1 MEFVAI
7 DFETATPE
15 KDSACAVGVV
25 WVKGLDIV
33 EEYYT
38 LIQPPNNEYN
48 FYNTRVHGIKAKDTA
63 AAPTFAEVY
72 PKLRSI
78 LQGKKMVAHNASFD
92 REILFHTM
100 LSYGLK
106 FSELELPKKWD
117 CTVKLYRKKGL
128 FKTNLAAC
136 SQLYGIPLKHHNAL
150 SDAAACA
157 KLYMIH
163 HNPLFAGI
171 IPAKEAAVSTL
182 EMAF

>member
-7 DFETATPE
+7 DFETATPA

-48 FYNTRVHGIKAKDTA
+48 YYNTRVHGIRSKDTVD
-63 AAPTFAEVY
+63 APTFHEIF
-72 PKLRSI
+72 PKLKSI
-78 LQGKKMVAHNASFD
+78 IQGKRMVAHNAAFD
-92 REILFHTM
+92 RDILFHSM
-100 LSYGLK
+100 LNNGLK
-106 FSELELPKKWD
+106 FSELNLQKKWD
-117 CTVKLYRKKGL
+117 CTVKIYRKKGL

-136 SQLYGIPLKHHNAL
+136 SKLYGIPLTHHNAL
-150 SDAAACA
+150 SDAIACA

-163 HNPLFAGI
+163 HNPLFTEM
-171 IPAKEAAVSTL
+171 IPNKNALQPLGV
-182 EMAF
+182 

>member
-7 DFETATPE
+7 DFETATAQ

-48 FYNTRVHGIKAKDTA
+48 FYNSRVHGIRARDTVN
-63 AAPTFAEVY
+63 APSFSEVY

-92 REILFHTM
+92 REVLYYSM
-100 LSYGLK
+100 LSAGLN
-106 FSELELPKKWD
+106 FAELELAKKWD
-117 CTVKLYRKKGL
+117 CTVNIYRRKGL
-128 FKTNLAAC
+128 PKVNLAAC
-136 SQLYGIPLKHHNAL
+136 SKLYGIDLRHHNAL
-150 SDAAACA
+150 SDAKACA

-163 HNPLFAGI
+163 HNPLFTHL
-171 IPAKEAAVSTL
+171 IPQKEALRVR
-182 EMAF
+182 